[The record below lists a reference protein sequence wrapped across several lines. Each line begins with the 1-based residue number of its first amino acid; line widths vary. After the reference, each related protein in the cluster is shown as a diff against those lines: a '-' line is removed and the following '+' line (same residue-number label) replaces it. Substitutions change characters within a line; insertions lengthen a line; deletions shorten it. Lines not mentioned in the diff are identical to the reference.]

1 MFATG
6 LPSFT
11 MHDAWRMSL
20 ILYMPYG
27 SAPAKSNS
35 GDFGASNGAEID
47 HVDIKYKSQMW
58 REQSIIL

>member
-11 MHDAWRMSL
+11 MHDAWRISL

-27 SAPAKSNS
+27 SAPTKSNS
-35 GDFGASNGAEID
+35 GDFGASNIEEIY
-47 HVDIKYKSQMW
+47 HVGIKYEYSQMW
-58 REQSIIL
+58 RE